1 VAHSLSDDQVRLLRL
16 RAQQL
21 HSRRARSVTSVRQVV
36 KDLCGAQAQDA
47 SAAALAVRAR
57 CAGIVASD
65 VEDARVQERSVVR
78 TWCMRGTLHLLATE
92 DLGWLLSLL
101 GPVFVRSGRRRRT
114 ELGLD
119 EDTCKRGVRV
129 IRDALTNRGPLTR
142 AEIAG
147 QLAAR
152 RIRTAGQATVHLIGL
167 AALEGVICY
176 GPNHGREPTYV
187 ALADWIGQLPA
198 LSQEKALAELA
209 RRYLMA
215 YGPATPED
223 LAAWS
228 GLPLGEVRAAWQQIT
243 AQLIEV
249 KIGDYSAWMLK
260 TRARWLDRTPARR
273 PIVRLLPSYDTYLLG
288 YRSRDLALAPKH
300 AKRIH
305 PGGGLLR
312 PALLADGKVI
322 GAWNIQRRRDRV
334 DVMVKPFEDLTP
346 NAQRELEVEVKDL
359 AHFLGVEAELKVLM
373 HGIA

>member
-16 RAQQL
+16 SAQRL
-21 HSRRARSVTSVRQVV
+21 DSRRARSVTGVRQVV
-36 KDLCGAQAQDA
+36 KDVCGVQAQDA

-92 DLGWLLSLL
+92 DLGWLLALL
-101 GPVFVRSGRRRRT
+101 GPIFIRSGRRRRA

-119 EDTCKRGVRV
+119 EDTCARGVRI
-129 IRDALTNRGPLTR
+129 IRDVLTSRGPLTR

-147 QLAAR
+147 QLATR
-152 RIRTAGQATVHLIGL
+152 SIRTAGQATIHLIGL
-167 AALEGVICY
+167 AALEGVICL
-176 GPNHGREPTYV
+176 GPVRGREPTYV
-187 ALADWIGQLPA
+187 VLADWIGQLPA
-198 LSQEKALAELA
+198 LSREKALAELA

-215 YGPATPED
+215 YSPATPED

-228 GLPLGEVRAAWQQIT
+228 GLALREARAGWQQVT
-243 AQLIEV
+243 TQLIEV
-249 KIGDYSAWMLK
+249 KIGGSSAWMLK
-260 TRARWLDRTPARR
+260 AQARWLDRAPARR

-312 PALLADGKVI
+312 PALLVDGKVI
-322 GAWNIQRRRDRV
+322 GAWKIERHRV
-334 DVMVKPFEDLTP
+334 RIDVVVKPFEDLTAS
-346 NAQRELEVEVKDL
+346 AQRGLEVEVEDL
-359 AHFLGVEAELKVLM
+359 AHFLGVEAELKVV
-373 HGIA
+373 ISNQ